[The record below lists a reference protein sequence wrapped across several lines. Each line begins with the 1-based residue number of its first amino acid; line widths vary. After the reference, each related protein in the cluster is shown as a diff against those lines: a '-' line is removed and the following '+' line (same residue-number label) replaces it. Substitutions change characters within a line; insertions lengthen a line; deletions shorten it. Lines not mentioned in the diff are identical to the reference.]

1 AAMSNMPSTSA
12 NQSPRYAHFDRRE
25 GSLLTAVFDRL
36 AAAACSGQLS
46 TSMIGSG
53 ELQGG
58 RGLLLGGGGG
68 EEFRTTSVASQALE
82 KPRLQD
88 LEFALTHQLSGG
100 TAKQL
105 ARISRGYTAAA
116 AAASAAAA
124 SPDAAV
130 RRLLLGGPIGCR
142 SPLQIAAA
150 ASRHGGGMEPSE
162 MASAPPGS
170 AAAGGPGGGAGSA
183 TPRKAPGASRIGLQP
198 PPSASTGTGLSGP
211 LLGPS
216 LASGGGGGTTT
227 IPTALASLE
236 SMDSIGPPSPVL
248 GRSPGGESETDAD
261 AKAAAVA
268 LKAADLDRPTFS
280 LPDASGDVR
289 VAATAAVAAAEPR
302 LVSTSTPMFSF
313 GRRSHRRGL
322 AGGAATATGATADG
336 TLSCGSEFPARRG
349 GAFQRSASEMAHVD
363 RTLLKLA
370 SGLALDSARR
380 RGGSRRG
387 DRSPT
392 RLLVDTD
399 PAVLLQLASAVSA
412 PELSD
417 LAATATADKQL
428 VREATKEVLRKH
440 GGVARAFAAF
450 ISGHPQLWHIVSTLA
465 RNPMIWTMF
474 IAMTVSVSGLRVF
487 LDPASPRYRPEVGW
501 VAGSLSWINGLVVPI
516 SIFSNGAWMY
526 GKSLLPKG
534 ELVKIAVLLL
544 IKVGVLPLM
553 MAGCAVLVQL
563 DGQHVAAMT
572 VLTLSPAAA
581 ASFVLAVQYG
591 RGVELVSLTNIV
603 GNIFL
608 TPLLIMWLK
617 ILNALNIS
625 FHLHDEA

>member
-1 AAMSNMPSTSA
+1 
-12 NQSPRYAHFDRRE
+12 
-25 GSLLTAVFDRL
+25 
-36 AAAACSGQLS
+36 
-46 TSMIGSG
+46 
-53 ELQGG
+53 
-58 RGLLLGGGGG
+58 
-68 EEFRTTSVASQALE
+68 
-82 KPRLQD
+82 
-88 LEFALTHQLSGG
+88 
-100 TAKQL
+100 
-105 ARISRGYTAAA
+105 
-116 AAASAAAA
+116 
-124 SPDAAV
+124 
-130 RRLLLGGPIGCR
+130 
-142 SPLQIAAA
+142 
-150 ASRHGGGMEPSE
+150 
-162 MASAPPGS
+162 
-170 AAAGGPGGGAGSA
+170 A
-183 TPRKAPGASRIGLQP
+183 TPRKAPGASRTGLQPPP

-216 LASGGGGGTTT
+216 FATGGGGAAFTM
-227 IPTALASLE
+227 PTALASLE
-236 SMDSIGPPSPVL
+236 SRDSIGPPSPVL
-248 GRSPGGESETDAD
+248 GTPLGGESETETD
-261 AKAAAVA
+261 AAAA
-268 LKAADLDRPTFS
+268 KTEDLARPTFS
-280 LPDASGDVR
+280 HRDGVGIGGVSAAAP
-289 VAATAAVAAAEPR
+289 ATAAAAAEPR
-302 LVSTSTPMFSF
+302 LGSTSTPMFSF
-313 GRRSHRRGL
+313 GRRSHRHGLSGRAVTGGL
-322 AGGAATATGATADG
+322 ASASGAPGEGVT
-336 TLSCGSEFPARRG
+336 SCVSDYPVRG
-349 GAFQRSASEMAHVD
+349 GGGPFQRSASEVAQVD
-363 RTLLKLA
+363 KTLLKLA

-380 RGGSRRG
+380 RGSSQRG

-417 LAATATADKQL
+417 LTATADKQL

-440 GGVARAFAAF
+440 GGLARAFAAF
-450 ISGHPQLWHIVSTLA
+450 VSGHPQLWHIVSTLA

-474 IAMTVSVSGLRVF
+474 IAMAVSVSGLRVF

-526 GKSLLPKG
+526 GKPLLPKG
-534 ELVKIAVLLL
+534 EVVKMVVLLL
-544 IKVGVLPLM
+544 IKVGALPLL

-617 ILNALNIS
+617 ILAALNIS
-625 FHLHDEA
+625 FHLHDDG